1 MKGNGKAPMEKMTEK
16 FSITVTSGGELILS
30 DQEKSLKFT
39 AGEALMVLDILKSE
53 ESKLRRTA
61 DEASPIPIKLQ
72 V

>member
-1 MKGNGKAPMEKMTEK
+1 MGTMTEK
-16 FSITVTSGGELILS
+16 FKITVTDSGEFILS
-30 DQEKSLKFT
+30 DQDKSMRFT

-53 ESKLRRTA
+53 EGRLRRLA

>member
-1 MKGNGKAPMEKMTEK
+1 MEDTTEK
-16 FSITVTSGGELILS
+16 LRITITDRGDVIFSDRKKTLH
-30 DQEKSLKFT
+30 FT

-53 ESKLRRTA
+53 EAKLRRIA